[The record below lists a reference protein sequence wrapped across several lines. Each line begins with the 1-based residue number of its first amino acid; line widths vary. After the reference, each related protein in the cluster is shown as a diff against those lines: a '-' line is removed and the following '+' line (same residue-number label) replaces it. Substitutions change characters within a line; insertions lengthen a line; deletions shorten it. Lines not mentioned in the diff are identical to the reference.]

1 MRARWMLPLI
11 SACLVALAPAAAE
24 TIRLGK
30 GREVKGK
37 VVKETGE
44 TVFVD
49 LGYTII
55 PIPKKEIVS
64 RQADEAPA
72 SGKKGGEA
80 AVHAGKALF
89 SSIDREE
96 ASVKENV
103 ERTASAVV
111 MIRTPTGLGSGF
123 IITSDGY
130 VVTNDHVIQGDTKI
144 SIVLF
149 GEGKDGAL
157 KKTNVDKVK
166 IVSTNAYVDLALLKL
181 EGYENL
187 PIAYLGDSDAM
198 KVGQPVYAI
207 GNPLGLERSVSE
219 GIIST
224 TNRPL
229 GGQTFIQTTAA
240 INPGNSG
247 GPLFNLRGEVIGVA
261 NLILRQTEGLNFA
274 IPSTAVKRFLKDRD
288 AFTYDKDNPNTG
300 YRYLPAPP
308 KSATPETKK

>member
-11 SACLVALAPAAAE
+11 SACLFALAPASAE

-44 TVFVD
+44 VVFVD
-49 LGYTII
+49 LGYTIV

-64 RQADEAPA
+64 RQADETADA
-72 SGKKGGEA
+72 GKQGGEST
-80 AVHAGKALF
+80 VRAGKALF
-89 SSIDREE
+89 STIDREE

-123 IITSDGY
+123 IITDDGY

-157 KKTNVDKVK
+157 KKTNVDKVR
-166 IVSTNAYVDLALLKL
+166 IVATNAYVDLALLKM
-181 EGYENL
+181 EGFEKL

-229 GGQTFIQTTAA
+229 SGQTFIQTTAA

-300 YRYLPAPP
+300 YRYLPPPP
-308 KSATPETKK
+308 KTATPEKK

>member
-1 MRARWMLPLI
+1 VR
-11 SACLVALAPAAAE
+11 
-24 TIRLGK
+24 
-30 GREVKGK
+30 
-37 VVKETGE
+37 
-44 TVFVD
+44 
-49 LGYTII
+49 
-55 PIPKKEIVS
+55 
-64 RQADEAPA
+64 
-72 SGKKGGEA
+72 
-80 AVHAGKALF
+80 AGKALF

-123 IITSDGY
+123 IITDDGY

-157 KKTNVDKVK
+157 KKTNVDKVR
-166 IVSTNAYVDLALLKL
+166 IVATNAYVDLALLKM
-181 EGYENL
+181 EGFEKL

-198 KVGQPVYAI
+198 KVGQSVYAI

-229 GGQTFIQTTAA
+229 SGQTFIQTTAA

-274 IPSTAVKRFLKDRD
+274 IPSTAV
-288 AFTYDKDNPNTG
+288 
-300 YRYLPAPP
+300 
-308 KSATPETKK
+308 SAS